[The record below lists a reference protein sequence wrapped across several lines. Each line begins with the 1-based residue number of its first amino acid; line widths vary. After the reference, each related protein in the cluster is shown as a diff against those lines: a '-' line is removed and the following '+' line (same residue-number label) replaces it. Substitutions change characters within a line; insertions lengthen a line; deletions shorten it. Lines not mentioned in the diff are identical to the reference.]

1 MPDLNTILSAGT
13 AGIAADRAA
22 LAWRRISEKPTSITI
37 KRGTTTLSA
46 QTVRVESSG
55 SSVRVGTAGAV
66 AVRDV
71 VVFGVKSHAVVTD
84 TNIRRNDRFVYG
96 GEEYQVKDIVL
107 TLGEV
112 QARCEV
118 VS

>member
-13 AGIAADRAA
+13 AGIAANRAA
-22 LAWRRISEKPTSITI
+22 LAWRRISEKPYSIVI

-46 QTVRVESSG
+46 QTVRLESS
-55 SSVRVGTAGAV
+55 SSSNRAGTAGTV
-66 AVRDV
+66 AVREV
-71 VVFGVKSHAVVTD
+71 VVFGVKGHATVTD
-84 TNIRRNDRFVYG
+84 TNIRRADRFVYG
-96 GEEYQVKDIVL
+96 GEEYQVNDLVL

-118 VS
+118 IS